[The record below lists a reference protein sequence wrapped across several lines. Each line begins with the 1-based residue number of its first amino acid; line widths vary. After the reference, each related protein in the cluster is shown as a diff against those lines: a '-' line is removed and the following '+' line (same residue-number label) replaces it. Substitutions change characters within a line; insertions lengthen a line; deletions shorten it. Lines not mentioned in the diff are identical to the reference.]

1 MILQRYIAL
10 SLIKGW
16 LLALVVLASVFGLL
30 SFIEELE
37 RTHRLYDELAA
48 AKYTLSVLPNQL
60 IGLMPVIALLGS
72 IVALANLDRFNEL
85 TIISCTGF
93 KRSQVLSAIAAPT
106 LVLMALLWLGME
118 YVTPQMQQN
127 AELEKISLRRS
138 DSANWLPSGGVWS
151 TDGQRYI
158 HLGRLN
164 KDNQPGAIKLFE
176 FDKRGRLLRTL
187 RAARADVGDNRDWVF
202 HKVREKVR
210 AKGKEKG
217 KFKVNR
223 YKQLVVPNLW
233 EKNEIPTL
241 SLERDTMNLSVLY
254 NYISYLDETAQPVA
268 RFQYAFWQKL
278 FMPLTVFSMVLL
290 ATPISATVTAGR
302 DRSMGVNVGIGA
314 VLGILFYLGAQIIF
328 AIGQLLNWNVAL
340 VASLPGIITLG
351 CALLLLKR
359 MRW

>member
-1 MILQRYIAL
+1 MILQRYIAF

-16 LLALVVLASVFGLL
+16 LLAMVVLAAVFGLL

-37 RTHRLYDELAA
+37 RTYRLYDELEA

-72 IVALANLDRFNEL
+72 IIALANLDRFNEL

-93 KRSQVLSAIAAPT
+93 KRSQLIAAITLPT
-106 LVLMALLWLGME
+106 LVLMSLLWLGME
-118 YVTPQMQQN
+118 YVTPQLQQN
-127 AELEKISLRRS
+127 AELEKISLRRGGGS
-138 DSANWLPSGGVWS
+138 NWLPGGGVWS

-158 HLGRLN
+158 HLERLN
-164 KDNQPGAIKLFE
+164 KESQPSGIRLFE
-176 FDKRGRLLRTL
+176 FDKKGRLNRAVK
-187 RAARADVGDNRDWVF
+187 AARADVGDNREWVF
-202 HKVREKVR
+202 HQVREKVR
-210 AKGKEKG
+210 NKK

-223 YKQLVVPNLW
+223 YKRLVVPNLW
-233 EKNEIPTL
+233 EKQEMPTL
-241 SLERDTMNLSVLY
+241 SLERDAMNLSVLF
-254 NYISYLDETAQPVA
+254 NYISYLKDTAQPSG
-268 RFQYAFWQKL
+268 RFEHAFWQKL
-278 FMPLTVFSMVLL
+278 FMPLTVLSMVLL

-302 DRSMGVNVGIGA
+302 DRSMGLNVGIGA

-328 AIGQLLNWNVAL
+328 AVGQLLNWYVPL
-340 VASLPGIITLG
+340 VAALPGIITLA